1 MTDMVKAVEEALMMN
16 NFERLPAEARVA
28 YLHQLCESMGLNPL
42 SHPFEFIKLNGRWTL
57 YAKKGCTDQLR
68 AVNGVNI
75 EIVEN
80 TIHDHQVYVH
90 VRATVPDDRFPTGV
104 RSDEDIGV
112 VFIGSGAEALN
123 NRMKAVT
130 KAKRRVTLS
139 ICGLGFIDE
148 TELETVKS
156 EVPARAEEL
165 LGKPK
170 PALPP
175 SQNVQET
182 ANELLAPY
190 VTVPAKTREQV
201 DAEMADLDRAIAKR
215 IEDAVKPKDDA
226 AVAVVTGEQL
236 RNSPSTEAVVAEVKK
251 QLKQQ
256 PKQEDKPKRGR
267 RSNAVR
273 MAEAVGVFEKLGINE
288 AQIQAYLDLADLTK
302 ANSKDIDK
310 LLEAHAEVRD
320 GANPDDIFDSGH
332 PTEIPPLPTGDIK
345 EMF

>member
-16 NFERLPAEARVA
+16 NFEKLPAEARVT

-148 TELETVKS
+148 TELETVGSK
-156 EVPARAEEL
+156 VPARAEEL

-170 PALPP
+170 QVALPP

-182 ANELLAPY
+182 AAEIMAPY
-190 VTVPAKTREQV
+190 VTVPKAK
-201 DAEMADLDRAIAKR
+201 
-215 IEDAVKPKDDA
+215 PDDV

-236 RNSPSTEAVVAEVKK
+236 RKSPSTEAVVADVKQ
-251 QLKQQ
+251 QLKSHNSA
-256 PKQEDKPKRGR
+256 PVKEEAEELESTSKAGAKRGA
-267 RSNAVR
+267 RSNATR
-273 MAEAVGVFEKLGINE
+273 MGDAVGKFAALGVSE
-288 AQIQAYLDLADLTK
+288 SQIQKYLDLQDLSR
-302 ANSKDIDK
+302 ANRKDINK
-310 LLEAHAEVRD
+310 LLEAHAEIKD
-320 GANPDDIFDSGH
+320 GANPDSIFNSGH

>member
-1 MTDMVKAVEEALMMN
+1 MTSMIKAVEEALMMN
-16 NFERLPAEARVA
+16 NFEKLPAESRVA

-80 TIHDHQVYVH
+80 TIHDNQVYVH
-90 VRATVPDDRFPTGV
+90 VRATVPDDRFPTGI

-148 TELETVKS
+148 TELETVGSK
-156 EVPARAEEL
+156 VPARAEEL

-170 PALPP
+170 PALPS

-182 ANELLAPY
+182 AAEIMAPY
-190 VTVPAKTREQV
+190 VTAPKAKCDDVVTAHQ
-201 DAEMADLDRAIAKR
+201 ALGALD
-215 IEDAVKPKDDA
+215 V

-236 RNSPSTEAVVAEVKK
+236 RKSPSTEAVVADV
-251 QLKQQ
+251 KQQ
-256 PKQEDKPKRGR
+256 FKSHKSAPAKEEAEELENAAKAGARRGA
-267 RSNAVR
+267 RSNAAR
-273 MAEAVGVFEKLGINE
+273 MGDAVSKFADFGVSES
-288 AQIQAYLDLADLTK
+288 QIQKYLDLQDLSR
-302 ANSKDIDK
+302 ANRKDINK
-310 LLEAHAEVRD
+310 LLEAHAEIKD
-320 GANPDDIFDSGH
+320 GANPDSIFNSGH
-332 PTEIPPLPTGDIK
+332 LTEIPPLPTGDIK

>member
-80 TIHDHQVYVH
+80 TVHDHQVYVH

-112 VFIGSGAEALN
+112 VFIGKGADALN

-182 ANELLAPY
+182 AEELLAPY
-190 VTVPAKTREQV
+190 VTVPKT
-201 DAEMADLDRAIAKR
+201 KR
-215 IEDAVKPKDDA
+215 DNVVTTSQALGALDA

-236 RNSPSTEAVVAEVKK
+236 RNSPSTEAVVADVKK
-251 QLKQQ
+251 QLKQEA
-256 PKQEDKPKRGR
+256 KSKRGA

-302 ANSKDIDK
+302 AKRKDIDK
-310 LLEAHAEVRD
+310 LLKAHAEVRD